1 MFKYKISEELCN
13 FIGVPYGTKKS
24 QADITRYI
32 CIYIKEHNLN
42 KPTNRRIIIPDE
54 KLKNILKINNE
65 EEVTFFILKRL
76 ISHHFPT
83 TYENKKQRSIN
94 DI

>member
-13 FIGVPYGTKKS
+13 FIGVPHGTEKS

-32 CIYIKEHNLN
+32 IIYIKEHNLN
-42 KPTNRRIIIPDE
+42 KPTNRRIILPDD

-65 EEVTFFILKRL
+65 EEVTFF
-76 ISHHFPT
+76 
-83 TYENKKQRSIN
+83 NV
-94 DI
+94 

>member
-24 QADITRYI
+24 QIDISRYI

-65 EEVTFFILKRL
+65 EEVTFFILQRL

-83 TYENKKQRSIN
+83 TYENKK
-94 DI
+94 

>member
-32 CIYIKEHNLN
+32 YIYIKEHNLN
-42 KPTNRRIIIPDE
+42 KPTNRRIIIPDD
-54 KLKNILKINNE
+54 KLKKILKINNE
-65 EEVTFFILKRL
+65 EEVTFFLLQRL

-83 TYENKKQRSIN
+83 THEK
-94 DI
+94 